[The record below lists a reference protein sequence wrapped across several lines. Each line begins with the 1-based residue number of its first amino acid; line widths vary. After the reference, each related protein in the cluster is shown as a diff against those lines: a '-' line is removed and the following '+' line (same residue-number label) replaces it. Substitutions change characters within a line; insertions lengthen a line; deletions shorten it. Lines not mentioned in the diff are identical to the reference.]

1 MSAVLSQL
9 NRIHDV
15 SGVSGEGDDVATVCE
30 FSSGLVALHWNSP
43 TPSVTVH
50 TDVRHI
56 LQLHGHQG
64 ATLLVPAETRL
75 EAAYRLVMP
84 FLLAGG
90 HNPVVCGPHP
100 DHPDR
105 LRMVFAPGDETGWRR
120 WIALLDGSTD
130 AAVREDIGGE
140 TEHRWTSPF
149 GDIWLVFH
157 TRHNS
162 KYTHDPIHDPRD

>member
-1 MSAVLSQL
+1 MTASMFTLMRQRDLSG
-9 NRIHDV
+9 I
-15 SGVSGEGDDVATVCE
+15 SGTGPVGTVVE
-30 FSSGLVALHWNSP
+30 FDSGLTVLHWDTA
-43 TPSVTVH
+43 TPSVAVH
-50 TDVRHI
+50 TDSRHI
-56 LQLHGHQG
+56 EQLHGHEG
-64 ATLLVPAETRL
+64 ATVLVPLETRL
-75 EAAYRLVMP
+75 EASYRLVMP

-105 LRMVFAPGDETGWRR
+105 LRLIFAPGDEKGWRR

-130 AAVREDIGGE
+130 AAVQEDLGDE

-157 TRHNS
+157 TQNS
-162 KYTHDPIHDPRD
+162 SRYVHDPIHDPRD